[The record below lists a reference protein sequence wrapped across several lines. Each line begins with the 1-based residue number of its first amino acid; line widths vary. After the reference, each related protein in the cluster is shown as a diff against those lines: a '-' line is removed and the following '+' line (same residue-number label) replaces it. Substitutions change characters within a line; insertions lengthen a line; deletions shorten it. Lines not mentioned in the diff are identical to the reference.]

1 MKKDITLRGNTIF
14 FTAIWLPHDQLWE
27 IIKRIA
33 SLTWWL
39 LQRFV
44 DFCQLSIVDNE
55 FVSLSRA
62 PTGFWTG
69 NFLIRS
75 QSLVKLFILCLRNRF
90 GKLLRSF
97 PPMKFGFSINKFSL
111 VKKLCNFRQKWR
123 YYYRGY

>member
-1 MKKDITLRGNTIF
+1 MWKRILHSEEILF
-14 FTAIWLPHDQLWE
+14 FSAIWLPHDQLWD
-27 IIKRIA
+27 IIERIA
-33 SLTWWL
+33 SLTKWL
-39 LQRFV
+39 LQPFV
-44 DFCQLSIVDNE
+44 DFCQLSIVDNK

-62 PTGFWTG
+62 PMSFWTG

-75 QSLVKLFILCLRNRF
+75 QSLVRLFILCLINRF

-111 VKKLCNFRQKWR
+111 VKKLCNFRRKWR